1 MTEVLI
7 PGGDDVVTTRIDGP
21 VTVATINRPEKA
33 NALSTAVI
41 DALDAMAES
50 VERAA
55 AADNTR
61 ALVITGAGDRAFSAG
76 ADIANLVGLTQS
88 EAREQM
94 LHGQRVFD
102 RIAAL
107 PVAVIAAVNGVAL
120 GGGLELAM
128 ACDLRV
134 AAPHARL
141 GQPEITLANI
151 PGWGGTQRLPRLV
164 GRGIASEMILTGSP
178 IDAAR
183 AQAVG
188 LVNSV
193 AADCVSSALD
203 LASTI
208 AAHSRHAIAAA
219 KATIRAGL
227 RGGIEYGLD
236 VEARAVAELCQTPE
250 QHAAV
255 QAFLDRKA
263 ARA

>member
-1 MTEVLI
+1 MTEVHI
-7 PGGDDVVTTRIDGP
+7 PGGENVVTTRIDGP
-21 VTVATINRPEKA
+21 VTIATISRPEKA
-33 NALSTAVI
+33 NALSTAVNDSLDRMA
-41 DALDAMAES
+41 DA
-50 VERAA
+50 VEQAA
-55 AADNTR
+55 SAGSTR
-61 ALVITGAGDRAFSAG
+61 ALIITGAGDRAFSAG

-102 RIAAL
+102 RISNL

-128 ACDLRV
+128 ACDMRI
-134 AAPHARL
+134 AAPHARF

-164 GRGIASEMILTGSP
+164 GRGIASEMILTGAP
-178 IDAAR
+178 INASRAADI
-183 AQAVG
+183 G
-188 LVNSV
+188 LVN
-193 AADCVSSALD
+193 AIAEDCVTSALD
-203 LASTI
+203 LARTI
-208 AAHSRHAIAAA
+208 AAHSSPAIAAA

-250 QHAAV
+250 QHEAV
-255 QAFLDRKA
+255 RAFLDRKA
-263 ARA
+263 ARK

>member
-1 MTEVLI
+1 MNEHTPETEA
-7 PGGDDVVTTRIDGP
+7 VVTVRVDGA
-21 VTVATINRPEKA
+21 VTVATINRPAKA

-41 DALDAMAES
+41 DALDRMAEA

-55 AADNTR
+55 AAGSTR

-76 ADIANLVGLTQS
+76 ADISNLVGLTQS

-102 RIAAL
+102 RIANL
-107 PVAVIAAVNGVAL
+107 PVAAIAAINGVAL

-128 ACDLRV
+128 ACDMRV

-164 GRGIASEMILTGSP
+164 GRGIASEMILTGAP

-183 AQAVG
+183 AEAIG
-188 LVNSV
+188 LVNAI
-193 AADCVSSALD
+193 AADCVTSAVD
-203 LASTI
+203 LARAV

-250 QHAAV
+250 QHDAV
-255 QAFLDRKA
+255 RTFLDRKA

>member
-1 MTEVLI
+1 MTDNHQQAAQLVDI
-7 PGGDDVVTTRIDGP
+7 RTDGAVTI
-21 VTVATINRPEKA
+21 ATINRPEKA

-41 DALDAMAES
+41 DNLDLTADA

-55 AADNTR
+55 AAGSTR

-76 ADIANLVGLTQS
+76 ADITNLVGLTES

-94 LHGQRVFD
+94 LRGQRVFD
-102 RIAAL
+102 RISNL
-107 PVAVIAAVNGVAL
+107 PVAVIAAINGVAL

-128 ACDLRV
+128 ACDMRV

-164 GRGIASEMILTGSP
+164 GMGIASEMILTGVP
-178 IDAAR
+178 IDASR
-183 AQAVG
+183 AAAIG
-188 LVNSV
+188 LVN
-193 AADCVSSALD
+193 AIAEDCVASAVE
-203 LASTI
+203 LAHTI
-208 AAHSRHAIAAA
+208 AAHSGPAVTAA
-219 KATIRAGL
+219 KTTIRAGL

-250 QHAAV
+250 QHEAV
-255 QAFLDRKA
+255 RTFLGRKA
-263 ARA
+263 AGK